1 MDGRVAF
8 PMVTPG
14 DDLQARARSLVGE
27 TLSEKWHLD
36 ELLGAGGMAAVYRA
50 THRNGNHA
58 AIKLLHAELSMDA
71 SLRRRFLR
79 EGYVANAVDH
89 EGAVQVLDD
98 GVTEDGA
105 LYLVMELLEGMSLHT
120 RWERMNCRFSPK
132 ETLSVAHSVLGI
144 LVAAHA
150 KGIVHR
156 DIKPDNIFLTR
167 DKRIKLLDFGLA
179 RLRDQEPA
187 KNGAGAIRGRFD
199 TPTKTGKGELLGTP
213 SFMAPEQALARTED
227 IDGRT
232 DVWSVG
238 ATMFTLMTG
247 RAVHEAATPHE
258 QLIMAATKPAPSL
271 LDVDASLPDAVRSV
285 VDRALAF
292 NKVARWPDAKSMLA
306 AVAEA
311 YSAIQ
316 SEKRREDAKSR
327 KTEPEK

>member
-1 MDGRVAF
+1 MA
-8 PMVTPG
+8 TPG

-27 TLSEKWHLD
+27 TLSGKWHLD
-36 ELLGAGGMAAVYRA
+36 ELLGSGGMAAVYRA
-50 THRNGNHA
+50 THRNGKHA
-58 AIKLLHAELSMDA
+58 AIKLLHAELAMDA
-71 SLRRRFLR
+71 SLRKRFLR

-89 EGAVQVLDD
+89 EGAVKVLDD
-98 GVTEDGA
+98 GVTDDGA

-120 RWERMNCRFSPK
+120 RWERMNCRFSPR

-179 RLRDQEPA
+179 RLRDKDPSPSSM
-187 KNGAGAIRGRFD
+187 RGRFD

-238 ATMFTLMTG
+238 ATMFTLLTG

-271 LDVDASLPDAVRSV
+271 LDVDDSLPDAVRSV

-292 NKVARWPDAKSMLA
+292 NKVARWPDAKSMLQ
-306 AVAEA
+306 AVATA
-311 YSAIQ
+311 YSVIPT
-316 SEKRREDAKSR
+316 EKRREVTRPK
-327 KTEPEK
+327 KTEAGK

>member
-1 MDGRVAF
+1 MA
-8 PMVTPG
+8 TPG
-14 DDLQARARSLVGE
+14 DDQKARAEGLVGE

-50 THRNGNHA
+50 THRNGKQA
-58 AIKLLHAELSMDA
+58 AIKLLHAELCMDA
-71 SLRRRFLR
+71 SLRKRFLR

-89 EGAVQVLDD
+89 EGAVKVLDD
-98 GVTEDGA
+98 GVTDDGA

-120 RWERMNCRFSPK
+120 RWERMNRRFPAR

-179 RLRDQEPA
+179 RLRDKDPS
-187 KNGAGAIRGRFD
+187 KTAGSSSVRGRFD

-227 IDGRT
+227 IDART

-238 ATMFTLMTG
+238 ATMFTLLTG

-271 LDVDASLPDAVRSV
+271 LDIDENLPDPVRSV

-292 NKVARWPDAKSMLA
+292 NKVARWPDARSMLN

-311 YSAIQ
+311 YAATPPD
-316 SEKRREDAKSR
+316 KRREPKKPESAK
-327 KTEPEK
+327 

>member
-1 MDGRVAF
+1 MA
-8 PMVTPG
+8 TPG

-27 TLSEKWHLD
+27 TLSGKWHLD
-36 ELLGAGGMAAVYRA
+36 ELLGSGGMAAVYRA
-50 THRNGNHA
+50 THRNGKHA
-58 AIKLLHAELSMDA
+58 AIKLLHAELAMDA
-71 SLRRRFLR
+71 SLRKRFLR
-79 EGYVANAVDH
+79 EGYAANAVDH
-89 EGAVQVLDD
+89 EGAVKVLDD
-98 GVTEDGA
+98 GVTDDGA

-120 RWERMNCRFSPK
+120 RWERMNCRFSPR

-179 RLRDQEPA
+179 RLRDKDPSPSSM
-187 KNGAGAIRGRFD
+187 RGRFD

-238 ATMFTLMTG
+238 ATMFTLLTG

-271 LDVDASLPDAVRSV
+271 LDVDDSLPDAVRSV

-292 NKVARWPDAKSMLA
+292 NKVARWPDAKSMLQ
-306 AVAEA
+306 AVATA
-311 YSAIQ
+311 YSVIPT
-316 SEKRREDAKSR
+316 EKRREVTRPK
-327 KTEPEK
+327 KTEAGK

>member
-1 MDGRVAF
+1 MA
-8 PMVTPG
+8 TPG
-14 DDLQARARSLVGE
+14 DDQKARAQGLVGE

-50 THRNGNHA
+50 THRNGKQA

-71 SLRRRFLR
+71 SLRKRFLR
-79 EGYVANAVDH
+79 EGYVANAVEH
-89 EGAVQVLDD
+89 EGAVTVLDD

-120 RWERMNCRFSPK
+120 RWERMNRRFSPR
-132 ETLSVAHSVLGI
+132 ETLSVAHSVLSI

-179 RLRDQEPA
+179 RLREKAPPQA
-187 KNGAGAIRGRFD
+187 SGGSARGRFD

-213 SFMAPEQALARTED
+213 SFMAPEQALARTEE
-227 IDGRT
+227 IDART

-271 LDVDASLPDAVRSV
+271 LDIDENLPDPVRSV

-292 NKVARWPDAKSMLA
+292 NKVARWPDAKSMLN
-306 AVAEA
+306 AVAAA
-311 YSAIQ
+311 YAAIPPD
-316 SEKRREDAKSR
+316 KRREPRKSESG
-327 KTEPEK
+327 K

>member
-1 MDGRVAF
+1 MA
-8 PMVTPG
+8 PLG
-14 DDLQARARSLVGE
+14 DDLVARAQTLVGE

-36 ELLGAGGMAAVYRA
+36 ALLGAGGMAAVYRA
-50 THRNGNHA
+50 THRNGNKA

-71 SLRRRFLR
+71 SLRKRFLR

-89 EGAVQVLDD
+89 AGAVQVLDD

-120 RWERMNCRFSPK
+120 RWERMNRRFSPR
-132 ETLSVAHSVLGI
+132 ETLSVAHSVLNI
-144 LVAAHA
+144 LAAAHA

-179 RLRDQEPA
+179 RLRDKEDPKA
-187 KNGAGAIRGRFD
+187 NGPMSTRAGRFD

-213 SFMAPEQALARTED
+213 SFMAPEQALARTEE
-227 IDGRT
+227 IDART

-238 ATMFTLMTG
+238 ATMFTLLTG
-247 RAVHEAATPHE
+247 RPVHEAGTPHE
-258 QLIMAATKPAPSL
+258 QLIMAATKHAPSII
-271 LDVDASLPDAVRSV
+271 DVDPTLPEPVRSV

-292 NKVARWPDAKSMLA
+292 NKVARWPDARAMIQAVESAYA
-306 AVAEA
+306 AVPLE
-311 YSAIQ
+311 Q
-316 SEKRREDAKSR
+316 RREASRARKSDPG
-327 KTEPEK
+327 K

>member
-1 MDGRVAF
+1 MAQ
-8 PMVTPG
+8 
-14 DDLQARARSLVGE
+14 DDESSRARSLVGE
-27 TLSEKWHLD
+27 TLNDKWHLD
-36 ELLGAGGMAAVYRA
+36 DLLGAGGMAAVYRA
-50 THRNGNHA
+50 THRNGSKA
-58 AIKLLHAELSMDA
+58 AIKLLHSELAMDA
-71 SLRRRFLR
+71 NLRKRFLR
-79 EGYVANAVDH
+79 EGYVANAVEH

-98 GVTEDGA
+98 GVTDDGS

-120 RWERMNCRFSPK
+120 RWERMNRRFTPR

-179 RLRDQEPA
+179 RLRDKEVAPNGPA
-187 KNGAGAIRGRFD
+187 SKRARVD
-199 TPTKTGKGELLGTP
+199 TPTQTGKGELLGTP

-232 DVWSVG
+232 DLWSVG
-238 ATMFTLMTG
+238 ATMFTLLTG
-247 RAVHEAATPHE
+247 RPVHEAETPHA

-271 LDVDASLPDAVRSV
+271 LDVEPNLPDPVRSV

-292 NKVARWPDAKSMLA
+292 NKVARWPDAASMLKAIA
-306 AVAEA
+306 AA
-311 YSAIQ
+311 YDAVPHDK
-316 SEKRREDAKSR
+316 KRESR
-327 KTEPEK
+327 KKG

>member
-1 MDGRVAF
+1 MATLSDDPVA
-8 PMVTPG
+8 G
-14 DDLQARARSLVGE
+14 ARALVGE

-50 THRNGNHA
+50 THRNGKQA

-79 EGYVANAVDH
+79 EGYVANAVEH
-89 EGAVQVLDD
+89 EGAVKVLDD

-120 RWERMNCRFSPK
+120 RWERMNRRFTPR

-179 RLRDQEPA
+179 RLRDKDPA
-187 KNGAGAIRGRFD
+187 ANKKPHSPQDGRFD
-199 TPTKTGKGELLGTP
+199 TPANTGKGELLGTP
-213 SFMAPEQALARTED
+213 SFMAPEQALARTEE
-227 IDGRT
+227 IDART
-232 DVWSVG
+232 DLWSVG
-238 ATMFTLMTG
+238 ATMFTLLTG
-247 RAVHEAATPHE
+247 RAVHEANTPHE
-258 QLIMAATKPAPSL
+258 QLIMAATQHAPSITEIE
-271 LDVDASLPDAVRSV
+271 ASLPEPVRSV

-292 NKVARWPDAKSMLA
+292 NKVARWPDAKAMTQ
-306 AVAEA
+306 AVVEA
-311 YSAIQ
+311 YATVPQ
-316 SEKRREDAKSR
+316 EKKREGSRR
-327 KTEPEK
+327 KTEAGK

>member
-1 MDGRVAF
+1 MA
-8 PMVTPG
+8 TLS
-14 DDLQARARSLVGE
+14 DDDPVARARGLVGE

-50 THRNGNHA
+50 THRNGKKA

-79 EGYVANAVDH
+79 EGYVANAVEH

-120 RWERMNCRFSPK
+120 RWERMNRRFTPR

-144 LVAAHA
+144 LIAAHA

-179 RLRDQEPA
+179 RLRDKDPA
-187 KNGAGAIRGRFD
+187 AKKHASSAQGGRFD
-199 TPTKTGKGELLGTP
+199 TPANTGKGELLGTP
-213 SFMAPEQALARTED
+213 SFMAPEQALARTEE
-227 IDGRT
+227 IDART
-232 DVWSVG
+232 DLWSVG
-238 ATMFTLMTG
+238 ATMFTLLTG
-247 RAVHEAATPHE
+247 RPVHEAKTPHE
-258 QLIMAATKPAPSL
+258 QLIMAATQQAPSIHA
-271 LDVDASLPDAVRSV
+271 VEPTLPEPVRSV

-292 NKVARWPDAKSMLA
+292 NKVARWPDAKAMTQ

-311 YSAIQ
+311 YSTVAP
-316 SEKRREDAKSR
+316 SEKKREGSR
-327 KTEPEK
+327 KKSESGK